1 MFVGKLTRFEP
12 IDRAAVSLMVL
23 LSLAIGFLL
32 AQGDRS
38 LPKVRDFSWE
48 NKQVGARDTAFVL
61 TFSRPMDR
69 ASVEANLHVEPP
81 LPGKISWS
89 GRRLVYTLIAPPQY
103 DRTYRIALQKAREK
117 VGDQKRGNAIAPFVS
132 QFSTPDRAFVY
143 TGTEAV
149 EKGRLILYNLTRQQK
164 IILTPENLVVK
175 DYRIYPAGDRILF
188 SASEWSKYQP
198 GLYEQSLYAVTTGR
212 SSDPAQKPG
221 SIQQI
226 LGNLDYENLKF
237 DLSPDGKAIAIQR
250 AKRGNAEDIGLWV
263 VRSSTSAVPQ
273 RLLSRPAGEFAI
285 APDSATLATPQAD
298 GIAILSLTPNVKPLE
313 FIPSF
318 RRVFSFSD
326 DGRESAMLKYNS
338 DFTQSIF
345 LVTNQG
351 LQKELI
357 RTAGEFLNCQFDPR
371 NPQLYCLLT
380 RRKPGKDFSEQL
392 TLEAIDLKTF
402 QVKPLLVWPD
412 QVETK
417 MSVSPD
423 GLELLLDRVVAK
435 KSEPVTG
442 DLRTD
447 GGSAIGSSNLI
458 LLNLKNAA
466 ASNNSPSP
474 EEFPL
479 KGFRPRW
486 LP

>member
-1 MFVGKLTRFEP
+1 MFVEKFKRFEP
-12 IDRAAVSLMVL
+12 IDRAAVSLMLL
-23 LSLAIGFLL
+23 LSMAIGFLL
-32 AQGDRS
+32 AAGDRS
-38 LPKVRDFSWE
+38 LPKVRDFSWK
-48 NKQVGARDTAFVL
+48 NKQVGARDTAFIL
-61 TFSRPMDR
+61 NFSRPMDH

-81 LPGKISWS
+81 LPGKFSWS

-103 DRTYRIALQKAREK
+103 DRTYKVSLQQAREK
-117 VGDQKRGNAIAPFVS
+117 IGSDKQGNAIAPFVS

-143 TGTEAV
+143 TGTEAA

-212 SSDPAQKPG
+212 SFDPAQKPG

-226 LGNLDYENLKF
+226 LGNQDYENLKF
-237 DLSPDGKAIAIQR
+237 DLSPDGKAIAVQR

-263 VRSSTSAVPQ
+263 VRSETSPIPQ

-285 APDSATLATPQAD
+285 APDSATLANPQAE

-318 RRVFSFSD
+318 RRVFSFTP

-338 DFTQSIF
+338 DSTQSIF

-357 RTAGEFLNCQFDPR
+357 RTAGEFINCQFNPR
-371 NPQLYCLLT
+371 NSQLYCLLT
-380 RRKPGKDFSEQL
+380 RRKPGGNFSEKL

-402 QVKPLLVWPD
+402 AVKMLLALPD

-417 MSVSPD
+417 MSLSPD

-435 KSEPVTG
+435 KSEPVAG

-447 GGSAIGSSNLI
+447 GGSAIGSSTLLLI
-458 LLNLKNAA
+458 DLEKPTKFNDI
-466 ASNNSPSP
+466 PSP
-474 EEFPL
+474 QELPV

>member
-1 MFVGKLTRFEP
+1 MFLGKLKRFGP
-12 IDRAAVSLMVL
+12 IDRTAVSLMVL

-32 AQGDRS
+32 LGGDRS
-38 LPKVRDFSWE
+38 LPKVRDFSWQ
-48 NKQVGARDTAFVL
+48 NKQVGARDTAFIL
-61 TFSRPMDR
+61 TFSRPMDHP
-69 ASVEANLHVEPP
+69 SVEANLHVEPP

-103 DRTYRIALQKAREK
+103 DRTYTISLQQAREK
-117 VGDQKRGNAIAPFVS
+117 LGSEKQGNAIAPFVS
-132 QFSTPDRAFVY
+132 QFNTPDRAFVY
-143 TGTEAV
+143 TGTEAA
-149 EKGRLILYNLTRQQK
+149 EKGRLILYNLTRKQK
-164 IILTPENLVVK
+164 IILSPENLVVK

-226 LGNLDYENLKF
+226 LGNQDYENLKF

-263 VRSSTSAVPQ
+263 VRSETSAIPQ

-285 APDSATLATPQAD
+285 APDSATLANPQAD

-318 RRVFSFSD
+318 RRVFSFTP

-380 RRKPGKDFSEQL
+380 RRKPGKEFSEQL

-402 QVKPLLVWPD
+402 QVKSLLVLPD
-412 QVETK
+412 QIETK
-417 MSVSPD
+417 MSLSPD

-447 GGSAIGSSNLI
+447 AGSAIGSSTLLLI
-458 LLNLKNAA
+458 DLE
-466 ASNNSPSP
+466 NSTKFNDIPSP
-474 EEFPL
+474 QELPV